1 MAAQVS
7 RWPALRLLNAQ
18 NSPGPS
24 DALGRALAAALPSMP
39 DAAYYFYLGRSGMSE
54 AVKEE
59 LRAAKAAAGSGAS
72 LYL

>member
-24 DALGRALAAALPSMP
+24 DALGRALAAVV
-39 DAAYYFYLGRSGMSE
+39 SGL
-54 AVKEE
+54 VKV
-59 LRAAKAAAGSGAS
+59 
-72 LYL
+72 